1 MPPEEYL
8 TTRQVADL
16 LKLCEVT
23 VRRWCHEGRLPA
35 VKLGRAYRIRRVD
48 FDRLF
53 EGVLP
58 PSAVESSSDQTLA

>member
-1 MPPEEYL
+1 MAPEEYL

-16 LKLCEVT
+16 LKLSEIT

-35 VKLGRAYRIRRVD
+35 VKLGRAYRIRRAD

-58 PSAVESSSDQTLA
+58 SSYLDSADPTLA